1 MAKRRKELKKRKKL
15 QEESLPAEPLLQE
28 AASGGAEPEV
38 PAPSEDPWDHDP
50 DAKGPVVEDS
60 QIVAS
65 PPPRGT
71 GRGAPS
77 PRSAVKKDLPP
88 KGEAGWLGRNKEN
101 LLLGMLILYV
111 MLLGLGT
118 VGELFEI
125 EWILN
130 LPLFK

>member
-1 MAKRRKELKKRKKL
+1 MAKRRKELKKRRKL
-15 QEESLPAEPLLQE
+15 QEESLPAEPLIEE
-28 AASGGAEPEV
+28 APSDGADPEAR
-38 PAPSEDPWDHDP
+38 APSEDPWDHDP
-50 DAKGPVVEDS
+50 YAKSPVVEDS

-71 GRGAPS
+71 GGGAS
-77 PRSAVKKDLPP
+77 PPRPARKKDLPH